1 MFNGFF
7 SILLTFFLAWLMV
20 PSIVYHSTKAV
31 HAANAQ
37 FEQPTCLSLN
47 TFTPVDIEKLSR

>member
-47 TFTPVDIEKLSR
+47 TLTPRK